1 MGRTTAAATFKGG
14 GKGTC
19 SQSNSVINTRIT
31 QGRTAHGHAVATGIA
46 LYCVGS
52 PPGTRTP
59 TRYTGTY
66 SFITRDYFD
75 AVRPRIGFLLLWIE
89 RQREMSSSQQR
100 ATWKRESPTR
110 QKSVNAGK
118 EARGNKIRGKRLR
131 AESTDGEDVWKP
143 IFTSANPIVNKRRKS
158 DCKGDYKPRV
168 RTMVRKSRSSV
179 RVREQEGVHKPG
191 QVGLHNLGNTCFMNS
206 VLQTLCYTEMF
217 KEVNK
222 TSVPSHIPL
231 KPRTPSFSSHNTS
244 QRGTMAGLAGSKSY
258 VRKRPGP
265 RSVTCLQDSL
275 RSGKK
280 DFAPS
285 RVINRRLQGGDVRN
299 VTRQSARQ
307 ISKVINKVAPDSHP
321 FVAASS
327 DPSSMRTATTPVSTN
342 APSLDGMLADK
353 ISITRQMR
361 IIYDAIWKGKY
372 GALSTWSPHYFFSS
386 VTRLMPFFGGN
397 TQQDAHDFLHYLLD
411 RLKDEKKIEVGRFF
425 GGKIASDVICG
436 RCGGHKQ
443 RVEIFLDLS
452 LDYTMLNVSCVRVR
466 RERDGKDGMQARQ
479 LSINDCLKR
488 FTTKEELSPRQ
499 PYACE
504 NCRALNPNIDSMPRT
519 FASYEDIAFHGKY
532 PFIGEGPTEKRLTI
546 STLPEILCLHLKRW
560 RAVGRQWFK
569 NERYVEYPLNGL
581 DLRPYM
587 HPDMTKSTSGKEIK
601 SEELGSIYDLIA
613 VICHHGAGVR
623 SGHYTSYCRNM
634 DKNEWYHFDD
644 QRVTQMSDASHVQTP
659 DAYILLYK
667 RRYSQ
672 LSLGTSDIE
681 CSSGEEGEEV
691 NGYSFIGQ
699 NGIHSRKNS
708 LSASSPS
715 SSEDGRAGDEV
726 SQTAHIA
733 IV

>member
-1 MGRTTAAATFKGG
+1 M
-14 GKGTC
+14 
-19 SQSNSVINTRIT
+19 SS
-31 QGRTAHGHAVATGIA
+31 
-46 LYCVGS
+46 
-52 PPGTRTP
+52 
-59 TRYTGTY
+59 
-66 SFITRDYFD
+66 
-75 AVRPRIGFLLLWIE
+75 
-89 RQREMSSSQQR
+89 RQRY
-100 ATWKRESPTR
+100 ATEKGASPSR
-110 QKSVNAGK
+110 QKSKNARKGSEESRGK
-118 EARGNKIRGKRLR
+118 RIQGKRLR
-131 AESTDGEDVWKP
+131 EEGNDGEDVWKP
-143 IFTSANPIVNKRRKS
+143 IFSSANVFVNKRKKS
-158 DCKGDYKPRV
+158 DSKNDYKPRV
-168 RTMVRKSRSSV
+168 RTMARKSRSSV
-179 RVREQEGVHKPG
+179 RVRDQEGVHKPG
-191 QVGLHNLGNTCFMNS
+191 QVGLYNLGNTCFMNS

-222 TSVPSHIPL
+222 TKVPSHIPL
-231 KPRTPSFSSHNTS
+231 KPRTPSFSSHNANM
-244 QRGTMAGLAGSKSY
+244 RGMKAGTAGNQGY

-285 RVINRRLQGGDVRN
+285 RIINRLQGGDVRN
-299 VTRQSARQ
+299 FTRQSRRQ
-307 ISKVINKVAPDSHP
+307 NSRAEKKEPLEVHP
-321 FVAASS
+321 FVAANS
-327 DPSSMRTATTPVSTN
+327 DPQPLRSPATPARTN
-342 APSLDGMLADK
+342 APNVGDKLADK
-353 ISITRQMR
+353 ISITRETR
-361 IIYDAIWKGKY
+361 IVYDAIWKGKH
-372 GALSTWSPHYFFSS
+372 GALSTWSPHNFFSS

-466 RERDGKDGMQARQ
+466 RERDGKDGMQARE

-504 NCRALNPNIDSMPRT
+504 NCRALNPNIDSIPRN
-519 FASYEDIAFHGKY
+519 FASYEDIALHGKY

-587 HPDMTKSTSGKEIK
+587 HPDMTKSTDGKEITSK
-601 SEELGSIYDLIA
+601 ELGSIYDLIA

-623 SGHYTSYCRNM
+623 SGHYTSYCRSM

-644 QRVTQMSDASHVQTP
+644 QRVTQMTDASHVQTP

-681 CSSGEEGEEV
+681 CSSGEEEEEV
-691 NGYSFIGQ
+691 NGYQYIGQ
-699 NGIHSRKNS
+699 DGIHSRKNS
-708 LSASSPS
+708 LSSGSAS
-715 SSEDGRAGDEV
+715 SSEESRDGQAV
-726 SQTAHIA
+726 SQTAHVA